1 MEAHALPRILQL
13 GNATGLTGRLS
24 SPDPEREGIQQ
35 GMRERNARFDREAW
49 AHSAE
54 AMDRA
59 AATRGEAA

>member
-24 SPDPEREGIQQ
+24 SPDPEGIQQ

-59 AATRGEAA
+59 ATTRGEAA